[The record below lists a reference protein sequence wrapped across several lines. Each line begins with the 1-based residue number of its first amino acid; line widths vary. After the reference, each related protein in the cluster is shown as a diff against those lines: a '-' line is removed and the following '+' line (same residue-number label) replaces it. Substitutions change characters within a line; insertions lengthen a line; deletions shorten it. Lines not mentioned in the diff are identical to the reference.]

1 MQWVADYIQNFGGD
15 PQSITIFGE
24 SAGSLSVALH
34 LLSPLTENLFQ
45 RAIMQSHSSLDPWG
59 PLLPKYA
66 IQYGQ
71 NYTSALG
78 CNDLDCLLSLDLES
92 LFDGFHVGKWMAVPD
107 FEFSSE
113 PYLIADPQILLE
125 NGQFNKDIEIIIG
138 KLPTSGHTIAHRDNI
153 RPLPVKFR
161 YLLTRQSYLRSL
173 PVYDLG

>member
-138 KLPTSGHTIAHRDNI
+138 KLAKR
-153 RPLPVKFR
+153 R
-161 YLLTRQSYLRSL
+161 LR
-173 PVYDLG
+173 